1 MKNLS
6 SDLWKLV
13 MCLAEMVIGI
23 LLFLD
28 PEGFTSGII
37 MIFGVCLVV
46 LGAVSISGYFRMDP
60 VEASLQQN
68 LAKGICQGMLG
79 FICVFRSKFFI
90 MYFFPVPGIVYGIA
104 ILLSGIYKTQ
114 WAADMARM
122 KRQYWFVPAIGA
134 AVSVLA
140 AVVVLLNPFSKVSA
154 LWMFTA
160 IALIIQAM
168 VDLSSTIL
176 GRQGK

>member
-6 SDLWKLV
+6 SDLWKMV

-23 LLFLD
+23 LLFIN
-28 PEGFTSGII
+28 PVSFTSGII
-37 MIFGVCLVV
+37 MILGVCLVV
-46 LGAVSISGYFRMDP
+46 LGVVNISGYFRMDP
-60 VEASLQQN
+60 VEAALQQN
-68 LAKGICQGMLG
+68 LAKGLCQGMLG
-79 FICVFRSKFFI
+79 FFCVFRSKFFI
-90 MYFFPVPGIVYGIA
+90 MNFPVPSIVYGIA

-114 WAADMARM
+114 WAADMARL

-140 AVVVLLNPFSKVSA
+140 AVVVLLNPFSEAGA

-168 VDLSSTIL
+168 VDLSSTIFS
-176 GRQGK
+176 RQGK